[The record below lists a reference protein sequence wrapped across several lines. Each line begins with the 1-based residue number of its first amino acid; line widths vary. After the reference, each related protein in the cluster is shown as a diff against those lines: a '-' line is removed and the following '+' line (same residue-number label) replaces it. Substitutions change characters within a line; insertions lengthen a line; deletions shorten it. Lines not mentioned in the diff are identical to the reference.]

1 MVECILF
8 ISVLIMVLPRDQLR
22 PFMLRASA
30 LGMVAGDYQFM
41 FIDVKVWT
49 LIMLAVKLVH
59 WDIGLGSLIVFKVKR
74 VNRDIGVL
82 TMIINTINIVYW
94 DDT

>member
-1 MVECILF
+1 
-8 ISVLIMVLPRDQLR
+8 
-22 PFMLRASA
+22 
-30 LGMVAGDYQFM
+30 
-41 FIDVKVWT
+41 
-49 LIMLAVKLVH
+49 MLAVKLVH